1 MKRKQ
6 FSAFLILA
14 TILAMGCH
22 DTIDDPDQP
31 HYSDCAE
38 ASDHWKIVPS
48 VNPSRFYARDIFF
61 PTEEVGY
68 IVGNAGTIMKTI
80 DAGDSWQIL
89 NDLDSHNPVTKSIL
103 TTVYFINNEIGYIGN
118 TDFNRSGD
126 PTMGALLLKT
136 TNGGITWTKNFNINI
151 EEYNDLLF
159 YNEHEG
165 LALIHNA
172 VHNQDKLMRT
182 VNDGE
187 TWTDIPVPGKIIRS
201 HSFESHG
208 STIYLLVA
216 DEMSNSQLAVSNDD
230 GLNWI
235 LKPFPENETNNMY
248 FINDTIG
255 FINCGIHAF
264 SETVYKTI
272 DGGNSWQYLPYNPI
286 NQGAIVH
293 FNSTQQGIVIN
304 DVYELHSSNGEGHFF
319 TVAYKISETQD
330 GGLTWKV
337 TLVDPDCNLT
347 GAFFSYSPEI
357 FYLAEDQ
364 IQRFELK

>member
-6 FSAFLILA
+6 FSAFLMLA

-31 HYSDCAE
+31 HYPDCAE

-61 PTEEVGY
+61 PSEEVGY
-68 IVGNAGTIMKTI
+68 IVGNAGTIMKTM

-118 TDFNRSGD
+118 SDFNPSGD

-136 TNGGITWTKNFNINI
+136 KDGGITWTKNFNINI
-151 EEYNDLLF
+151 DEFNDLLF

-165 LALIHNA
+165 LALIHDA

-182 VNDGE
+182 VKDGE

-208 STIYLLVA
+208 STIYLLVE
-216 DEMSNSQLAVSNDD
+216 DEMSKSQLAVSNDD

-235 LKPFPENETNNMY
+235 LKPFPENETNRMY
-248 FINDTIG
+248 FINENIG
-255 FINCGIHAF
+255 FIACNGN
-264 SETVYKTI
+264 VYKTL
-272 DGGNSWQYLPYNPI
+272 DAGDSWQVLPYNPI
-286 NQGAIVH
+286 SQYAIVH
-293 FNSTQQGIVIN
+293 FNSEQQGIVIN
-304 DVYELHSSNGEGHFF
+304 ELFEYYSSGGEWNSYTTAFN
-319 TVAYKISETQD
+319 ISETMD
-330 GGLTWKV
+330 GGLTWNV
-337 TLVDPDCNLT
+337 TLVDPSCNLS

-364 IQRFELK
+364 IRRFELK